1 MKITEALHAEHVVF
15 HNLFDHLETALP
27 ATGSLAEVHAMR
39 DMLTSMMDAHGQVEH
54 TLLLDPLE
62 HCIDQFGHSES
73 FHNEH
78 EEIEQHLASVKA
90 TDDLNQAKQ
99 ALTTAVLLAR
109 EHFDKEERLVFPLA
123 EKHLSEKT
131 LLELGQR
138 WKKEHHADT
147 PAKAM

>member
-15 HNLFDHLETALP
+15 HNLFDHLERVLPTAS
-27 ATGSLAEVHAMR
+27 TLAETLAMR
-39 DMLTSMMDAHGQVEH
+39 DMLASMLEAHGKVEH

-73 FHNEH
+73 FHHEH
-78 EEIEQHLASVKA
+78 EEIDRHLESVK
-90 TDDLNQAKQ
+90 QAGGVEQARQ
-99 ALTTAVLLAR
+99 ALNAAVLLAR

-131 LLELGQR
+131 LEELGQR
-138 WKKEHHADT
+138 WKAEHQADA
-147 PAKAM
+147 PAKEV

>member
-15 HNLFDHLETALP
+15 HNLFDHLEIVLP
-27 ATGSLAEVHAMR
+27 KAGSLAEVHAMR
-39 DMLTSMMDAHGQVEH
+39 DMLASMMDAHGKVEH

-62 HCIDQFGHSES
+62 HCFDQFGHSES

-78 EEIEQHLASVKA
+78 EEIEQRLNDVKDA
-90 TDDLNQAKQ
+90 TDVDAARQ
-99 ALTTAVLLAR
+99 ALNSAVLLAR
-109 EHFDKEERLVFPLA
+109 DHFDKEERLVFPLA

-138 WKKEHHADT
+138 WKAEHHADA
-147 PAKAM
+147 PAKEV